1 MRKGA
6 RTERELVQMLKEIG
20 IGAIRIAGSGKMDN
34 APDIIAGKPGRLFI
48 IECKSSKKPHIYVSA
63 AEVRN
68 VISYAHKFGGEPWY
82 AFRFNYKP
90 WKFVPAA
97 ELLKHTKASP
107 DSGITFE
114 AFLGKDT

>member
-6 RTERELVQMLKEIG
+6 RTERELVQMLKEANF
-20 IGAIRIAGSGKMDN
+20 GAIRIAGSGKMDN
-34 APDIIAGKPGRLFI
+34 APDILAGKPGRLLI
-48 IECKSSKKPHIYVSA
+48 IECKSSKKPCIYVSA

-82 AFRFNYKP
+82 AFRFNHKP

-97 ELLKHTKASP
+97 DLTNNTKASP

-114 AFLGKDT
+114 AFSDRGT